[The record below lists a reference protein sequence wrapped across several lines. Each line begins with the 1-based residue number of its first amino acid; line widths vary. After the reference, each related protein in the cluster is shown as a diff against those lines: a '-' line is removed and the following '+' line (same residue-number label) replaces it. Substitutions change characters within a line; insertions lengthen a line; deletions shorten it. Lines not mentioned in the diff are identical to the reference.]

1 MQHNKARSVCPRA
14 ECVQHV
20 DSFIDSSDSDLVLV
34 CVGLAWLSCCFTWE
48 GDRFFPAQNLRFF
61 SGRAWTGLQ
70 HWQCVTFIHFSIHS
84 FMRLAD
90 AFIQSDLTL
99 YFRDR
104 CYQFMHSLGI
114 WMFCVSILQADQLMF
129 ALHFVKGMNPDLFQ
143 ENVSVC
149 VCVSHNESWR
159 NDNVSVLARRQQ
171 RLWQDK
177 YVVIS
182 PSSKAQ

>member
-1 MQHNKARSVCPRA
+1 MYSACRQLHWFLRQWS
-14 ECVQHV
+14 
-20 DSFIDSSDSDLVLV
+20 SFGVRRPSLIELLFY
-34 CVGLAWLSCCFTWE
+34 VGRRPIS
-48 GDRFFPAQNLRFF
+48 PSQNLHFF

-104 CYQFMHSLGI
+104 SYQFMHSLGI
-114 WMFCVSILQADQLMF
+114 WMFCVSVLQADQLMF

-149 VCVSHNESWR
+149 VSHNESWR
-159 NDNVSVLARRQQ
+159 NDNVTVLARLQQ
-171 RLWQDK
+171 RLWQDR

-182 PSSKAQ
+182 RSSKTQ